1 MLSEAAINSSESAT
15 FVDRNY
21 KGYGGARSLR
31 SRPPPPDTQPVVC
44 DPDQSPGALM
54 YFRFSQAHKVFKGA
68 EALGLMQS
76 RAGVTLESLVDLK
89 EALGLVLSEG
99 ANADPLPG
107 DEQVSLRFYFDRS
120 TFFF

>member
-1 MLSEAAINSSESAT
+1 MLSEADINSSESAT
-15 FVDRNY
+15 FVDRDY

-31 SRPPPPDTQPVVC
+31 SRPPPLPDTQPAIR

-54 YFRFSQAHKVFKGA
+54 YFCFSQAHKVFKGA

-76 RAGVTLESLVDLK
+76 RAGVTPESLVDLK

-107 DEQVSLRFYFDRS
+107 DEQVSLRFYFDRR
-120 TFFF
+120 T